1 MGELIALNRQTPAIH
16 YLTQKDSRLCRL
28 IDLIGEIKYQPY
40 EDGYSFLV
48 STIIG
53 QMLSN
58 KVVDVLFQR
67 IIDMCGGVSPEIMC
81 NIDAEQLRKIGIS
94 YRKSNTI
101 SELTQAV
108 ISRDLD
114 LYKLYSLTDEAVIRT
129 LTSIK
134 GIGMWTAKMYLIF
147 VLDRPDILPFE
158 DGAFLQSYCWLY
170 HTQECSPKDVKER
183 CRIWSPYSSYAARF
197 LYKALDS
204 GLTKKS

>member
-58 KVVDVLFQR
+58 KVADVLFQR

-94 YRKSNTI
+94 YN
-101 SELTQAV
+101 
-108 ISRDLD
+108 
-114 LYKLYSLTDEAVIRT
+114 IRT
-129 LTSIK
+129 NAGRDFTRSRSVQTLLS
-134 GIGMWTAKMYLIF
+134 
-147 VLDRPDILPFE
+147 D
-158 DGAFLQSYCWLY
+158 
-170 HTQECSPKDVKER
+170 
-183 CRIWSPYSSYAARF
+183 
-197 LYKALDS
+197 
-204 GLTKKS
+204 